1 MIITSDQIKEL
12 KPYVDGIDALIESGD
27 VEDLLDAIDDVIID
41 NILENDDEP
50 DDVGIK
56 LQRLYDEIYNQN

>member
-56 LQRLYDEIYNQN
+56 LQWLYDEIYNQN